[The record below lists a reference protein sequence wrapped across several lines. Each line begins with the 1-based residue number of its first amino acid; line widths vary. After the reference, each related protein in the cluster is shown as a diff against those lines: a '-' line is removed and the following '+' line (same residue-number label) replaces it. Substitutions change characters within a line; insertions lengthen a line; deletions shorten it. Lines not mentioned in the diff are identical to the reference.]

1 MVTLHT
7 MEGVKSVHIYK
18 QMVAVARLAGRAY
31 RPYKRQIF
39 SLAGLSFLGGLLEG
53 IGINA
58 VIPLLTFVLGV
69 HDPATDTISLVIQ
82 NVFAWMHVPFVPK
95 FLLTFIVVLF
105 VGKACIALLISYI
118 QILITNEYERAT
130 RAKLFRMVLSA
141 SWPYL
146 LRQKLGNLETALMI
160 DTPAATSMLSKISF
174 TITVATSLLM
184 YLIVAFSISAP
195 VTLATFLLGVIVF
208 VTLRPLMDR
217 VHAISS
223 TRASAYRDTLHH
235 ISAHVGGLKTV
246 KSLGVETQPITRGAP
261 LLSTIKELTT
271 RIAVL
276 QTVATQAVST

>member
-1 MVTLHT
+1 MEATKTLN
-7 MEGVKSVHIYK
+7 IYR
-18 QMVAVARLAGRAY
+18 QMAAVVRLAKRAY
-31 RPYKRQIF
+31 GPYKVQI
-39 SLAGLSFLGGLLEG
+39 LTLTGLGFVGGILEG

-195 VTLATFLLGVIVF
+195 ITLTTFGLGAIVF
-208 VTLRPLMDR
+208 ISLRPFTNS
-217 VHAISS
+217 VHAFSPA
-223 TRASAYRDTLHH
+223 RASLFRDTAHH
-235 ISAHVGGLKTV
+235 VTEHVGGLKTV
-246 KSLGVETQPITRGAP
+246 KALGVEISAIERG
-261 LLSTIKELTT
+261 
-271 RIAVL
+271 
-276 QTVATQAVST
+276 